1 VATRKG
7 AGTTARKKKYVPSAK
22 QRAEDARLKENLDR
36 LSKDDL
42 KEFDRLLEKAINH
55 LFLPVKD

>member
-7 AGTTARKKKYVPSAK
+7 AGSTARTKKYVPSAK
-22 QRAEDARLKENLDR
+22 QRAEDARLKENLNH

-55 LFLPVKD
+55 ALPPVKD

>member
-7 AGTTARKKKYVPSAK
+7 AGTTARKKYVPSAK
-22 QRAEDARLKENLDR
+22 QRADDARLKETLDH

-42 KEFDRLLEKAINH
+42 REFDRMLEKAINH
-55 LFLPVKD
+55 ALPPVKDD